1 MQNLNNTS
9 KIFLFLFSFSLAVW
23 LGSYISRNLLVF
35 SFFEA
40 DTLELKEFFKNNE
53 ISSAAKILYPVILT
67 HIIAFPVMFISF
79 ALLLLSPT
87 MEINRQGWLLG
98 STIIIFVTA
107 PFEIYLSTKDFNIL
121 SIISGVTFSPET
133 VVNLLKDRMTFLGG
147 FTLIEIFLYV
157 GVIYFFTVKPLQKN
171 ED

>member
-1 MQNLNNTS
+1 
-9 KIFLFLFSFSLAVW
+9 
-23 LGSYISRNLLVF
+23 
-35 SFFEA
+35 
-40 DTLELKEFFKNNE
+40 
-53 ISSAAKILYPVILT
+53 
-67 HIIAFPVMFISF
+67 MFISF